1 MPKLKSKSKT
11 SKKSQDSKQQPEAP
25 TLSLKELSAQKR
37 KAAKAKQELIQF
49 TVMTIV
55 GSAFLGAV
63 LSFAG
68 GLKAGLGVGVGIP
81 CIALSYKYPRQALW
95 FFLFY
100 LPISGTV
107 TYSVGGGNP
116 LFQLAKDAF
125 YIPALIALVRDCQLR
140 RKPIMVSEKLK
151 TSLMILLVCS
161 VLTVLF
167 ANGLQQLSGGQS
179 GKPFFQGLL
188 GLKVL
193 MGYIPLIFC
202 AYYLIRNKAELLF
215 ATRMHTILAIGC
227 CVLGVIQYSMLE
239 SGTCKGTRGLVADAL
254 FKATL
259 DAKCFVGGSLV
270 YSPEVGM
277 TRLPG
282 TFVSPWHW
290 AWFLIANSSLTFA
303 TAFSD
308 PNFLWRIMGLLG
320 MGIVF
325 LNAVISGQ
333 RIALALVPVVIII
346 LLFLTGQVAN
356 LKRFIPVGV
365 GLAVLFSIAMAAN
378 PSMVQE
384 RVDSFTS
391 RWEASPPQAFIQ
403 GQFEWALKS
412 QKNLFGQGLG
422 KATNSTRIFGYTAL
436 VETYYPKILYEG
448 GYPGLMSYLVWLG
461 TLTAVTFKVYRSVK
475 DKNLRSFG
483 ASFWVF
489 ILLIGLNTYWYPL
502 DTDPVCIYY
511 WFFAGVILKLPEIDK
526 QEQEKLLAILEKDP
540 EYQRQQ
546 KIKANRAA
554 RKAAK
559 KAPASSPKQ

>member
-1 MPKLKSKSKT
+1 MSKLKSKSKA
-11 SKKSQDSKQQPEAP
+11 SKKSKNSKQEPEAP
-25 TLSLKELSAQKR
+25 TLSPKELSAQKR

-49 TVMTIV
+49 TVTTII
-55 GSAFLGAV
+55 GSAFLGV
-63 LSFAG
+63 ILGLVG
-68 GLKAGLGVGVGIP
+68 GLKAGLGVGIGIP

-95 FFLFY
+95 FFLLY
-100 LPISGTV
+100 LPINGTV
-107 TYSVGGGNP
+107 TYSIGGGNP

-125 YIPALIALVRDCQLR
+125 YIPALIALIRDCQMR

-151 TSLMILLVCS
+151 TSLMILLACS
-161 VLTVLF
+161 ILTLLF
-167 ANGLQQLSGGQS
+167 VNGIQQLSGAKG
-179 GKPFFQGLL
+179 GKPFFQGVL

-193 MGYIPLIFC
+193 MGYIPLIVC
-202 AYYLIRNKAELLF
+202 AYYLIRTKAELLF
-215 ATRMHTILAIGC
+215 ATRMHTILAISC
-227 CVLGVIQYSMLE
+227 CVLGFIQYTMLE
-239 SGTCKGTRGLVADAL
+239 TGKCKGTRGLVAEAL

-259 DAKCFVGGSLV
+259 DAKCFVGGALV

-277 TRLPG
+277 IRLPG

-308 PNFLWRIMGLLG
+308 PNFLWRVIGLVG
-320 MGIVF
+320 MALVF

-333 RIALALVPVVIII
+333 RIALALVPIVIVI

-365 GLAVLFSIAMAAN
+365 GLAILLSIGMAAN

-403 GQFEWALKS
+403 SQFEWAVKS
-412 QKNLFGQGLG
+412 QKNIFGQGLG
-422 KATNSTRIFGYTAL
+422 KATNSTRIFGDTEL

-448 GYPGLMSYLVWLG
+448 GYPGLIAYIAWLG
-461 TLTAVTFKVYRSVK
+461 TLTTVVFKAYRSVK

-489 ILLIGLNTYWYPL
+489 MLLIGLNTYWYPL
-502 DTDPVCIYY
+502 DTDPVAIYY
-511 WFFAGVILKLPEIDK
+511 WFFAGVVLKLPEIDK
-526 QEQEKLLAILEKDP
+526 QEQEKRLAILEKDP

-554 RKAAK
+554 RKAGK
-559 KAPASSPKQ
+559 KATTPSS